1 MEDAI
6 TRKEHEEFA
15 KRIDEENHRQNR
27 RIETLEETVGQ
38 ISDLTATVKELAVNM
53 KNMLTEQE
61 KQGARLA
68 KIESKDGEMWRTV
81 VTHILTAVIGGI
93 IAFVFA
99 KIGM

>member
-1 MEDAI
+1 
-6 TRKEHEEFA
+6 
-15 KRIDEENHRQNR
+15 
-27 RIETLEETVGQ
+27 
-38 ISDLTATVKELAVNM
+38 M

-93 IAFVFA
+93 IAFVFV
-99 KIGM
+99 KLGM